1 MFSTQMGAVVDSSST
16 VYLRPETAQGIFVN
30 FVNVQQ
36 TMRKKLPFG
45 IAQIGKAFRNE
56 ITPGN
61 FIFRQREFEQME
73 MQYFVKPGTQKEHM
87 DAWRATRMQWHIDN
101 GLNPDH
107 LRFKPHG
114 PDELAH
120 YADAATDI
128 EFLYPMGWGE
138 MEGVHSRTDFDL
150 KQHELFSKKN
160 LHYVDQQNNNE
171 KFIPYVIETSVGLDR
186 HILALLCDAFE
197 IENEGKGEE
206 ERTVLKLKPSMAP
219 IKMAILPL
227 MKKPNLEEVAE
238 KLLRD
243 LGQKWKCE
251 YDDAGSIG
259 KRYRRQDEIGT
270 PFCLTV
276 DFDGLED
283 QTVTIRHRDSMKQ
296 ERINVD
302 QLQNYFQDQ
311 LGSN

>member
-1 MFSTQMGAVVDSSST
+1 
-16 VYLRPETAQGIFVN
+16 
-30 FVNVQQ
+30 
-36 TMRKKLPFG
+36 
-45 IAQIGKAFRNE
+45 
-56 ITPGN
+56 
-61 FIFRQREFEQME
+61 
-73 MQYFVKPGTQKEHM
+73 
-87 DAWRATRMQWHIDN
+87 
-101 GLNPDH
+101 
-107 LRFKPHG
+107 
-114 PDELAH
+114 
-120 YADAATDI
+120 
-128 EFLYPMGWGE
+128 
-138 MEGVHSRTDFDL
+138 
-150 KQHELFSKKN
+150 
-160 LHYVDQQNNNE
+160 
-171 KFIPYVIETSVGLDR
+171 
-186 HILALLCDAFE
+186 
-197 IENEGKGEE
+197 
-206 ERTVLKLKPSMAP
+206 MAP

-227 MKKPNLEEVAE
+227 MKKPNLEDVAE

-251 YDDAGSIG
+251 NDDAGSIG